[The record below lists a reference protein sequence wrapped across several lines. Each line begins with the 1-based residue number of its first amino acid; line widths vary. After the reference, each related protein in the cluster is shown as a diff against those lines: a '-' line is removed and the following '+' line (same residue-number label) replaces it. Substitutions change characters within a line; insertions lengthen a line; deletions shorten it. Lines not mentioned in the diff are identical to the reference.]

1 MAFFSTL
8 KFQIGLALFFL
19 VFAMAG
25 SMLATQYI
33 FEQTYQ
39 AEKIIQLGGKLQKS
53 SQQMSMQAMNYL
65 ANTPT
70 DSSTYER
77 DLKLYYKDLVAHID
91 TFDMIDNAFMSS
103 RFSQDMTGMDD
114 MMETVLS
121 PEVETAVKDLHKTW
135 IQWREVLL
143 EKLGSEP
150 SMPRLNLAAQYIEQN
165 GQDLSQASDRLL
177 LKLSDH
183 AYSRKQQ
190 LQQLNQY
197 VLVFTVLIA
206 LVIIIWF
213 YRRVIRSLI
222 QTGKGM
228 ELIALGDFKHRL
240 PVSGNDEISRMN
252 HQFNYLNQQLQM
264 LFQLMTRLYDG
275 SNLDESLRFISE
287 EFSTILPIDWIGVLF
302 VTGDS
307 KIQLERGY
315 YEGHP
320 ENFGS
325 IRFDLEG
332 TLLKQSMDTRSPLH
346 IEDIETKLAEN
357 QRYKFLNILVSKS
370 CREAIFLPLVHSET
384 LQGVLVFASK
394 QSHGYTPEH
403 LELLKN
409 LSMLITLSFSQTVKL
424 ADYQH
429 LAAIGRFATGIAHEI
444 RSPLATIN
452 MAIDYFKDSSDISES
467 VRKRA
472 LLASDE
478 AERVKH
484 LMEEILLYAKPL
496 RLDSQ
501 RHDLKELI
509 NYALALVKTGFEEK
523 SLHFEMLASDNTIF
537 VMVDRE
543 KLIQVILNLLQ
554 NAIQASEQGGTIV
567 VILSR
572 EPESGWIL
580 LEINNRG
587 ERIAPDLLQK
597 VFEPFYTTR
606 AHGTG
611 LGLNIVKRIIEAHGG
626 EISASSDA
634 KTGTTLKLS
643 LPSAS

>member
-8 KFQIGLALFFL
+8 KFQIGMALFFL

-33 FEQTYQ
+33 FEQIYQ

-65 ANTPT
+65 ANTPS

-103 RFSQDMTGMDD
+103 RFSQEMTGMDD
-114 MMETVLS
+114 MMETTLS
-121 PEVETAVKDLHKTW
+121 PDVEKAVNDLHLTW
-135 IQWREVLL
+135 TNWRKVLL

-150 SMPRLNLAAQYIEQN
+150 SMPRLNLAAQYIDKN
-165 GQDLSQASDRLL
+165 GKSLSEASDRLL

-197 VLVFTVLIA
+197 VLIFTIFTA
-206 LVIIIWF
+206 IIIIFWF

-240 PVSGNDEISRMN
+240 PVKGNDEISRMN
-252 HQFNYLNQQLQM
+252 DQFNYLNQQLQM

-275 SNLDESLRFISE
+275 SNLDESLKFISE
-287 EFSTILPIDWIGVLF
+287 EFSTILPVDWIGVLF

-332 TLLKQSMDTRSPLH
+332 TLLKQSMDTRRPLH
-346 IEDIETKLAEN
+346 IEDIKAKLSEN

-370 CREAIFLPLVHSET
+370 CQEAIFLPLVHSES

-394 QSHGYTPEH
+394 QSHAYKTEH

-452 MAIDYFKDSSDISES
+452 MAIEYFRSSPDISES

-472 LLASDE
+472 LIASDE

-496 RLDSQ
+496 RLDTQ
-501 RHDLKELI
+501 KLDLIELV
-509 NYALALVKTGFEEK
+509 NYSMALVKSEFEQK
-523 SLHFEMLASDNTIF
+523 NLHFELLSGDNNIF
-537 VMVDRE
+537 VMADRE
-543 KLIQVILNLLQ
+543 KLIQVFLNLFQ
-554 NAIQASEQGGTIV
+554 NAIQASEQGGVIV
-567 VILSR
+567 VLLSR
-572 EPESGWIL
+572 EPASGWVQM
-580 LEINNRG
+580 EINNRG
-587 ERIAPDLLQK
+587 EMIAADLLGK

-611 LGLNIVKRIIEAHGG
+611 LGLNIVKRIVEAHGG
-626 EISASSDA
+626 EINASSGKD
-634 KTGTTLKLS
+634 TGTTFNLS
-643 LPSAS
+643 LPSA

>member
-19 VFAMAG
+19 IFAMAA
-25 SMLATQYI
+25 SMFATQYVLEQI
-33 FEQTYQ
+33 FQ

-53 SQQMSMQAMNYL
+53 SQQMTMQAMNYL
-65 ANTPT
+65 ANKPT
-70 DSSTYER
+70 DSATYER
-77 DLKLYYKDLVAHID
+77 DLKLYYQDLIAHID
-91 TFDMIDNAFMSS
+91 TYDMIDNAFMSS
-103 RFSQDMTGMDD
+103 RFSPDMTGMDD
-114 MMETVLS
+114 MMETTLS
-121 PEVETAVKDLHKTW
+121 PEVETAVKDLHETW
-135 IQWREVLL
+135 NKWRKLL
-143 EKLGSEP
+143 IEKLGSEP
-150 SMPRLNLAAQYIEQN
+150 SMPRLNLAAKYIDQN
-165 GQDLSQASDRLL
+165 GKELSEASDRLL
-177 LKLSDH
+177 QKLSEH

-190 LQQLNQY
+190 LQQFNQY
-197 VLVFTVLIA
+197 VLIFTVITA
-206 LVIIIWF
+206 LVISFWF
-213 YRRVIRSLI
+213 YRRVIRSLTE
-222 QTGKGM
+222 TGKGM
-228 ELIALGDFKHRL
+228 DLIALGDFRHRL
-240 PVSGNDEISRMN
+240 PVTGNDEISQMN
-252 HQFNYLNQQLQM
+252 DRFNYLNQQLQM
-264 LFQLMTRLYDG
+264 LFQLMARLYDG
-275 SNLDESLRFISE
+275 SNLDESLKFISE
-287 EFSTILPIDWIGVLF
+287 EFSTILPIDWIGVLL

-332 TLLKQSMDTRSPLH
+332 TLLKQSLDTGSPLH
-346 IEDIETKLAEN
+346 IEDIEAKLASN
-357 QRYKFLNILVSKS
+357 QQYRFLNILISKS

-394 QSHGYTPEH
+394 QSHSYTPEH
-403 LELLKN
+403 MILLKN

-452 MAIDYFKDSSDISES
+452 MAIDYFRNSTEVSDA

-496 RLDSQ
+496 SLQ
-501 RHDLKELI
+501 THKHDLKELTD
-509 NYALALVKTGFEEK
+509 YSMSLVKTDFEAK
-523 SLHFEMLASDNTIF
+523 HLHFELLTGDQHTL
-537 VMVDRE
+537 VMVDRD
-543 KLIQVILNLLQ
+543 KLIQVIINLLQ
-554 NAIQASEQGGTIV
+554 NAIQASKHGGTVV

-572 EPESGWIL
+572 DPETGWLIF
-580 LEINNRG
+580 EINNRG
-587 ERIAPDLLQK
+587 EGISQASLEK

-611 LGLNIVKRIIEAHGG
+611 LGLNIVKRIVEAHGG
-626 EISASSDA
+626 EIKASSDEN
-634 KTGTTLKLS
+634 TGTTIKLN
-643 LPSAS
+643 LPSA